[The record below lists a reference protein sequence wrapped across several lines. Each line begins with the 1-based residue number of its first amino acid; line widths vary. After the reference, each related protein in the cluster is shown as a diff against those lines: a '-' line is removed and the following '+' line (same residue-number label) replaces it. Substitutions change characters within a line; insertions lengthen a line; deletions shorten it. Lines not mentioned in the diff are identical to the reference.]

1 MTVAIKRSNNEI
13 IFIDAVLQ
21 FSRQYSG
28 SVSKNPIE
36 NGSQVVDHVTIENP
50 VFTINGVVSDADF
63 NIDRPLINA
72 ADASK
77 YELVNRTY
85 VNDDPVLFTPVIG
98 GNSLNSLTRFLP
110 QSVTQFMGD
119 TPPSI
124 TYFEQEDRD
133 DISTRLSSLVESKL
147 LEISEKKEEVS
158 ILVFEKKGAV
168 DVITR
173 MLDQCVLT
181 NLAFDESPE
190 SGMALYPNMTFERIT
205 KVVLKT
211 TTLPANVS
219 SAVKAGA
226 SPKKVEGKQQ
236 TEVGSKATTAGEN
249 AKQES
254 SELQEDIPLKDVMK
268 TLDRATSLLGF

>member
-1 MTVAIKRSNNEI
+1 M
-13 IFIDAVLQ
+13 
-21 FSRQYSG
+21 
-28 SVSKNPIE
+28 
-36 NGSQVVDHVTIENP
+36 
-50 VFTINGVVSDADF
+50 
-63 NIDRPLINA
+63 
-72 ADASK
+72 
-77 YELVNRTY
+77 
-85 VNDDPVLFTPVIG
+85 IG
-98 GNSLNSLTRFLP
+98 GNSVNPLTKFLP

-181 NLAFDESPE
+181 NLSFDESPE

-211 TTLPANVS
+211 TTFPANVS
-219 SAVKAGA
+219 SSVKAGA

-236 TEVGSKATTAGEN
+236 TEVGSKATTTGEN